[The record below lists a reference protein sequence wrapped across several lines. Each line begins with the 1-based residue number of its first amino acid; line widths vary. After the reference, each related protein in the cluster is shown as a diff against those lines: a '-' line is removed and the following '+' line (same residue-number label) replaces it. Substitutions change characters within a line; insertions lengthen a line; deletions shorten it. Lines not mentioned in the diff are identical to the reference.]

1 MKPGPA
7 AAGPGFCFFRHSFAT
22 KPAEFLSPS
31 PASVLGKNAFVPAYG
46 KRTMAKRPQADFT
59 FEPALDEVL
68 DDPVVQAVMDRDGV
82 AREDIL
88 DLAAS
93 VQERFSVADACL

>member
-1 MKPGPA
+1 
-7 AAGPGFCFFRHSFAT
+7 
-22 KPAEFLSPS
+22 
-31 PASVLGKNAFVPAYG
+31 
-46 KRTMAKRPQADFT
+46 MAKRPQADFT